1 MVIADTGL
9 WLAIANRKDAY
20 HQRAVAAVEALG
32 NERLIVTWPVM
43 TETCYLLLDRLG
55 PTAQARFLASH
66 AAGAFDIADPGIHP
80 TDRLVPLMAK
90 YEALP
95 MDLADATLVL
105 LAEWLGHGRILSS
118 DGRDIGTYRWKDRH
132 PFENLLEPG

>member
-1 MVIADTGL
+1 MVIADTGF

-20 HQRAVAAVEALG
+20 HQGAVLALEALG

-43 TETCYLLLDRLG
+43 TETCYLLIDRLG
-55 PTAQARFLASH
+55 PAAQARFLASH
-66 AAGAFDIADPGIHP
+66 AAGAFDIADPEIHP
-80 TDRLVPLMAK
+80 PDRLLPLLEK

-105 LAEWLGHGRILSS
+105 LAQWLGHGRILST
-118 DGRDIGTYRWKDRH
+118 DRRDFGLYRWKGRH
-132 PFENLLEPG
+132 PFENLLARG

>member
-20 HQRAVAAVEALG
+20 HQRAVAAVEAFG

-43 TETCYLLLDRLG
+43 
-55 PTAQARFLASH
+55 
-66 AAGAFDIADPGIHP
+66 
-80 TDRLVPLMAK
+80 AK
-90 YEALP
+90 NEALP

-105 LAEWLGHGRILSS
+105 LAEWLGRGRILSS
-118 DGRDIGTYRWKDRH
+118 DRRDFGTYRLTAIRSRTCLRLGEASR
-132 PFENLLEPG
+132 PRQASARSRSRSSAGVVTTRAAR